1 VVLLTT
7 LQCTYLS
14 LPPSTYP
21 TPPRGAV
28 ESGGARVRLA
38 AGEQRRP
45 ASRIVHHHVAAAAA
59 AAAAAAIREV
69 DHGCLAGE
77 GVREPSLL
85 PEVREDLVVQLRAGM
100 REPDLVI
107 DRGVSGLDCDTI
119 W

>member
-59 AAAAAAIREV
+59 TREV

-107 DRGVSGLDCDTI
+107 DRGVSELDCDTI